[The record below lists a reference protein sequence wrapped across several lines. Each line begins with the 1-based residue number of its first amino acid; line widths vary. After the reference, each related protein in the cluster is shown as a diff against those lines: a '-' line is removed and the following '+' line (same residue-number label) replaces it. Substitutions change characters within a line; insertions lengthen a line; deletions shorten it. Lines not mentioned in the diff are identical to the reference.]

1 MPNVR
6 LARPLLEYASMNTNT
21 TETMIDGREAS
32 IALRLPYYWFRDPT
46 ARSRYRI
53 PHYVLGGLIR
63 YRLSELSEWA
73 AKSSAVKEWRPD
85 DAQGDDA

>member
-1 MPNVR
+1 MPDVR
-6 LARPLLEYASMNTNT
+6 VARPLLEDARMNTKTN
-21 TETMIDGREAS
+21 EPMIDGREAS
-32 IALRLPYYWFRDPT
+32 IALRLPSDWFRDPT

-63 YRLSELSEWA
+63 YRLSELSQWA

-85 DAQGDDA
+85 DAQGVSE

>member
-1 MPNVR
+1 MPDVR
-6 LARPLLEYASMNTNT
+6 LARPLLEVASMNSNTN
-21 TETMIDGREAS
+21 EPMIDGRQAS

-46 ARSRYRI
+46 ERSRYRI

-63 YRLSELSEWA
+63 YRLSELSQWA

-85 DAQGDDA
+85 DAQGVGK

>member
-1 MPNVR
+1 
-6 LARPLLEYASMNTNT
+6 MNAKSN
-21 TETMIDGREAS
+21 EPMIDGREAS

-46 ARSRYRI
+46 ARTRYRI

-73 AKSSAVKEWRPD
+73 AKSSEVRDWLPD
-85 DAQGDDA
+85 DAQGGRE

>member
-1 MPNVR
+1 MPDVCV
-6 LARPLLEYASMNTNT
+6 ARPLLEEPSMNTQT

-46 ARSRYRI
+46 QRSRYRI

-63 YRLSELSEWA
+63 YRLSELSQWA

-85 DAQGDDA
+85 DAQGGDA

>member
-1 MPNVR
+1 MPDVR
-6 LARPLLEYASMNTNT
+6 VARPLLEDARVNTKTN
-21 TETMIDGREAS
+21 ETMIDGREAS

-46 ARSRYRI
+46 ERSRYRI
-53 PHYVLGGLIR
+53 PHYVMGGLIR

-85 DAQGDDA
+85 DARGGDE

>member
-1 MPNVR
+1 MPDVC
-6 LARPLLEYASMNTNT
+6 LARPLLDDPSMNTQT

>member
-1 MPNVR
+1 
-6 LARPLLEYASMNTNT
+6 MNAKTN
-21 TETMIDGREAS
+21 EAMIDGREAS

-53 PHYVLGGLIR
+53 PHYVMGSLIR

-73 AKSSAVKEWRPD
+73 AKSSAVKEWLPD
-85 DAQGDDA
+85 DARGGDE

>member
-1 MPNVR
+1 MK
-6 LARPLLEYASMNTNT
+6 SNTN
-21 TETMIDGREAS
+21 EPMIEGRQAS

-46 ARSRYRI
+46 GRSRYRI

-63 YRLSELSEWA
+63 YRLSELSQWA

>member
-1 MPNVR
+1 
-6 LARPLLEYASMNTNT
+6 MNTKTN
-21 TETMIDGREAS
+21 EPMIDGREAS

-46 ARSRYRI
+46 ARSRCRI

-63 YRLSELSEWA
+63 YRLSELSQWA

-85 DAQGDDA
+85 DAQGVSE

>member
-1 MPNVR
+1 MPDVR
-6 LARPLLEYASMNTNT
+6 VARPLLEDASMNTQT

>member
-1 MPNVR
+1 MPDVW
-6 LARPLLEYASMNTNT
+6 LARPVLEEPSMNTQT

-46 ARSRYRI
+46 QRSRYRI

-63 YRLSELSEWA
+63 YRLSELSQWA

-85 DAQGDDA
+85 DAQGVSE

>member
-1 MPNVR
+1 MPDVCV
-6 LARPLLEYASMNTNT
+6 ARPLLEEPSMNTQT

-46 ARSRYRI
+46 QRSRYRI

-63 YRLSELSEWA
+63 YRLSELSQWA

>member
-1 MPNVR
+1 MPDVCV
-6 LARPLLEYASMNTNT
+6 ARPLLEEPSMNTQT

-46 ARSRYRI
+46 QRSRYRI

-63 YRLSELSEWA
+63 YRLSELSQWA

-85 DAQGDDA
+85 DAQGVSE

>member
-1 MPNVR
+1 
-6 LARPLLEYASMNTNT
+6 MNTNT

-32 IALRLPYYWFRDPT
+32 IALRLPYYWFRDPK

-73 AKSSAVKEWRPD
+73 AKISAVKAWRPG
-85 DAQGDDA
+85 DAQGGDA